1 MFLEDMRANREDC
14 FMLSASSTDL
24 AAAALLAAFAAGLSV
39 FVWRAR
45 RRFPLTLA
53 QTFWWGVNYVV
64 ARVLWGARVS
74 GPLPVA
80 PGQGAVI
87 VCNHRSSADPSCIE
101 ITTNRV
107 VHWMVAKE
115 YYTRRAL
122 AWILRLAEVI
132 PVSRG
137 GIDTQATKTAI
148 RLARAGGLV
157 ALFPEGRINTTER
170 LLLPG
175 RPGAAMIA
183 LKARVPVIPCYIRG
197 SPYDGTVLGC
207 LLMRAK
213 VDVKI
218 GRPMDLSEY
227 YGREDER
234 EVLEQLT
241 RRFLVAIAALA
252 GSPDFQPELAGRFYK
267 PGSVGQ

>member
-1 MFLEDMRANREDC
+1 
-14 FMLSASSTDL
+14 MLLASSTDL
-24 AAAALLAAFAAGLSV
+24 LAVVLLAAFAAGLAG
-39 FVWRAR
+39 FLWRVR

-53 QTFWWGVNYVV
+53 QSFWYGVNYLI
-64 ARVLWGARVS
+64 ARILWRARIS

-80 PGQGAVI
+80 PGRGAVI
-87 VCNHRSSADPSCIE
+87 VCNHRSSLDPSFIE
-101 ITTNRV
+101 IATRRV

-115 YYTRRAL
+115 FCEHWAF

-132 PVSRG
+132 PVNRG
-137 GIDTQATKTAI
+137 GIDTQATKSAI

-183 LKARVPVIPCYIRG
+183 LKARVPVIPCYVHG
-197 SPYDGTVLGC
+197 SPYDGTALGC
-207 LLMRAK
+207 LLMPAK
-213 VDVKI
+213 VEVRM
-218 GRPMDLSEY
+218 GEPMDLSDY
-227 YGREDER
+227 YGSEDER

-241 RRFLVAIAALA
+241 RRFLVAIATL
-252 GSPDFQPELAGRFYK
+252 GGDPDFKPELAGRFYK
-267 PGSVGQ
+267 PGSGGQ